1 MFPIVDDLL
10 NPFSLFCMKKAGKT
24 EKAQTPNF
32 RGDVNPNKVSF
43 TDPIKDT
50 FGFSK
55 EYSEEMFK
63 DLTTA
68 FLLGF
73 CCSTCPSLLVFAVGA
88 FLFANQAHDS
98 FRDKVT
104 ENIQKSDDAMTK
116 LAKKVNEQHKNNPV
130 QPEQKALPYYPEQ
143 KEEVKALPYY
153 PEQKAEIK
161 ALPYYGPESNEIKT
175 GKTEEKELTP
185 LQKAEVLYQEAE
197 QRVTDK
203 ENDWAQKSERAE
215 IANQKLENAKIRL
228 ENARIAYENAQDDV
242 LAAAERRF
250 NRANTVYEK
259 RNEAAHNADKE
270 AEIASLKLQEAENQL
285 YAARDYWAILQAEE
299 IVDTTPVIF

>member
-1 MFPIVDDLL
+1 MSLIVDNLL
-10 NPFSLFCMKKAGKT
+10 NPFSLFGTKKAENKRN
-24 EKAQTPNF
+24 PSF
-32 RGDVNPNKVSF
+32 SGDVNPNKVSF
-43 TDPIKDT
+43 TDPIRDT

-55 EYSEEMFK
+55 EYSNEMFK

-73 CCSTCPSLLVFAVGA
+73 CCSTCPSLLVFALGA

-116 LAKKVNEQHKNNPV
+116 LAKKVNEQRKDNPV
-130 QPEQKALPYYPEQ
+130 QKEVQPEMKALPYYPEQ
-143 KEEVKALPYY
+143 KPELKALPYY
-153 PEQKAEIK
+153 EADNKEIK
-161 ALPYYGPESNEIKT
+161 AENN
-175 GKTEEKELTP
+175 EEKELTP

-203 ENDWAQKSERAE
+203 EVDLAQKSAKAE
-215 IANQKLENAKIRL
+215 IANQKLENARIRL
-228 ENARIAYENAQDDV
+228 ENARVAYENAQDDV
-242 LAAAERRF
+242 LSAAERRF
-250 NRANTVYEK
+250 NRANMVYER
-259 RNEAAHNADKE
+259 RNEAAKNADKE
-270 AEIASLKLQEAENQL
+270 AEIASLKLQEAEIQL
-285 YAARDYWAILQAEE
+285 SAAKDYWAILQAEE